1 MSDLGFSGEGLV
13 KTFGRTTGVDG
24 VSLSAPRGQV
34 LGLLGPNGAGKT
46 TVVRVLATLLRP
58 DAGEAHV
65 AGIDVRRDPAEV
77 RRRIALSGQH
87 TSVDGELSGRANLV
101 MIGRLL
107 DLTRRDARLRAAE
120 LLSRFG
126 LDDAADRPV
135 AGYSGGMR
143 RRLDLAASLVGRPEV
158 VFLDEP
164 STGLDP
170 GKREELWQMIRG
182 LSADGVTVLLTTQYL
197 EEADALADG
206 ITVLDHGRVIASG
219 TPADLKRKVGGHT
232 VVLRPVSA
240 RDLDTAAA
248 IVARAAGHEPDRS
261 RRNELTASIAG
272 DAEFFE
278 ITAQLHQQGIEVSE
292 LALRLPSLDEVFL
305 SLTGSRT
312 GESGGSDDPAEA
324 ADTRESETIAK
335 RAA

>member
-1 MSDLGFSGEGLV
+1 MGDNGFEVDGLT
-13 KTFGRTTGVDG
+13 KTFGRTTAVDG
-24 VSLSAPRGQV
+24 VSLSAPRGHV

-58 DAGEAHV
+58 DAGEVRV
-65 AGIDVRRDPAEV
+65 AGIDARRDPAGV

-87 TSVDGELSGRANLV
+87 TSVDDELSGRSNLV

-107 DLTRRDARLRAAE
+107 DLRRGDARRRAGE

-135 AGYSGGMR
+135 ATYSGGMR

-164 STGLDP
+164 SVGLDP
-170 GKREELWQMIRG
+170 GKRDELWQMIRG
-182 LSADGVTVLLTTQYL
+182 LGEDGVTVLLTTQYL

-206 ITVLDHGRVIASG
+206 ITVIDHGRVIASG
-219 TPADLKRKVGGHT
+219 TPTDLKRQIGGHT
-232 VVLRPVSA
+232 VVLRPA
-240 RDLDTAAA
+240 DAADLDPAAA
-248 IVARAAGHEPDRS
+248 VIARVTGREPDRS
-261 RRNELTASIAG
+261 RRHELIVPVAG

-278 ITAQLHQQGIEVSE
+278 MTAQLRDRGVNVGEI
-292 LALRLPSLDEVFL
+292 AFRLPSLDEVFL
-305 SLTGSRT
+305 SLTGSPT
-312 GESGGSDDPAEA
+312 ADAKDA
-324 ADTRESETIAK
+324 A
-335 RAA
+335 